1 MTYPV
6 NTREEYLQLAIEYL
20 RRATYVGS
28 NLSVKDKDKA
38 AVVASLAAIST
49 AASNIA
55 ALKPSTD
62 IPIIPRIA
70 PRRNG
75 YEIAIG
81 DLPRGDEQYRN
92 RESDEA

>member
-20 RRATYVGS
+20 
-28 NLSVKDKDKA
+28 DKA
-38 AVVASLAAIST
+38 RLLPSSYYAQMSI

-55 ALKPSTD
+55 ALKPPTD

-92 RESDEA
+92 KESDEA